1 MDIRVLKVVEETT
14 VDGPGFRNSVYC
26 AGCLHACPGCHNPQ
40 SWSMNGG
47 EPYTVDELA
56 GQLLADPF
64 ADVTFTGGD
73 PLYQAEAFGE
83 LARRIKAEST
93 KTIWV
98 YTGFLWEE
106 LVNEEKYANLLKHID
121 VLVDGPFVAARRN
134 ENLHFRG
141 SDNQRI
147 IDVPASLRKGE
158 VVLSGYHS
166 PHTF

>member
-1 MDIRVLKVVEETT
+1 MEIRVLQVVEETT

-40 SWSMNGG
+40 SWSMSGG

-56 GQLLADPF
+56 EQLLADPF

-83 LARRIKAEST
+83 LARRIKAGST

-106 LVNEEKYANLLKHID
+106 LVNEEKYANLLRHID
-121 VLVDGPFVAARRN
+121 VLVDGPFIAARRN

-158 VVLSGYHS
+158 VVLSEYHS
-166 PHTF
+166 PHAP